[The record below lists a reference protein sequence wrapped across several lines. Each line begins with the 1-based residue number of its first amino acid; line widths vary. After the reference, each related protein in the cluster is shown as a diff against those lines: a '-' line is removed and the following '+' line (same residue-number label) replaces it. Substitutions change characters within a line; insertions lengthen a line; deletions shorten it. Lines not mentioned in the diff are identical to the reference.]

1 MPLIARWPGVTPAG
15 TTCTQ
20 PVMIDDIF
28 PTLAEIASIDDD
40 KLPSPIDGESF
51 ASLLRTP
58 NASPPETPRSFF
70 WHFPNTYNQPP
81 YTAMRRGKWKMI
93 YHHIDQ
99 RLELFDLEND
109 ISEAHDLAAAEPVVL
124 QSLAEMMSAHLRE
137 TDADMPRL
145 KPSGKTLP
153 MPEVVLAE

>member
-1 MPLIARWPGVTPAG
+1 
-15 TTCTQ
+15 
-20 PVMIDDIF
+20 
-28 PTLAEIASIDDD
+28 
-40 KLPSPIDGESF
+40 
-51 ASLLRTP
+51 
-58 NASPPETPRSFF
+58 
-70 WHFPNTYNQPP
+70 
-81 YTAMRRGKWKMI
+81 MI

-124 QSLAEMMSAHLRE
+124 KSLAEMMSAHLRE